1 MYLTQREIIKGVLI
15 KTPSLSVPAQL
26 RNVFS
31 SHTVFLCSHI
41 SSLILRDSCLTN
53 QVSPY
58 AMVMTTGNVM
68 GLLVAAVKDTAT
80 ETFCFLTLSATV
92 YIVPGLGRHTP
103 YIWRY
108 L

>member
-1 MYLTQREIIKGVLI
+1 
-15 KTPSLSVPAQL
+15 
-26 RNVFS
+26 
-31 SHTVFLCSHI
+31 
-41 SSLILRDSCLTN
+41 
-53 QVSPY
+53 
-58 AMVMTTGNVM
+58 MVMTTGNVM

-92 YIVPGLGRHTP
+92 YIVPRLGRHTP